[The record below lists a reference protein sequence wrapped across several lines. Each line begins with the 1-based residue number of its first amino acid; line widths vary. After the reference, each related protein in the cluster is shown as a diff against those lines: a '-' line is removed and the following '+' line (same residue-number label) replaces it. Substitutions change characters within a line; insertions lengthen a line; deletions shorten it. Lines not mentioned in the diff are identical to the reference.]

1 VQISAQTR
9 VSVLPFLPSH
19 QSNPV
24 STGIQLRAVLRALRQ
39 SRALTQEQAGRL
51 LGVTQIRIA
60 AIEKS
65 PDVTGFGQISRLINA
80 LGGRLVVEVEEQV
93 APPAQSPKKK
103 VKNAA
108 NW

>member
-1 VQISAQTR
+1 M
-9 VSVLPFLPSH
+9 
-19 QSNPV
+19 NYPV

-51 LGVTQIRIA
+51 LGVTQKRIA

-80 LGGRLVVEVEEQV
+80 LGGRLVVEAGDQ
-93 APPAQSPKKK
+93 ATPAPKKTAK
-103 VKNAA
+103 SKA